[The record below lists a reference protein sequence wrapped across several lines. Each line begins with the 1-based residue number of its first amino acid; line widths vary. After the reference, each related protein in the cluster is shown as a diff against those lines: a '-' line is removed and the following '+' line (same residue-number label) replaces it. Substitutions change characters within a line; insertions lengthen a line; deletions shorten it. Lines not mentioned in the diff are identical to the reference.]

1 LGGVTALGA
10 AGNSLIACPLP
21 SSPRYPVG
29 PQARVAYTPPPMASP
44 CPHCGSTDGPDHLC
58 AGASLALLGTVL
70 DGRYKI
76 ESVLGQGGMG
86 MVFRATQTS
95 VQRPVAVKTL
105 NPALA
110 AAPTFFERFRRE
122 AEVASRLRHPNV
134 ITIYD
139 FGRAT
144 DNTCYYVMELLEGES
159 LKELVKRDGPMSLRR
174 AVNVLEQAAR
184 GLAHAHEQNAVHR
197 DLKPHNIMVQQLDGK
212 DFVKVLDFGLV
223 KALEQEEEDQLTSTG
238 QVLGTP
244 QYMPPEQAG
253 GELVDQRSDL
263 YSLAGVFYFCLTGT
277 SPYGAN
283 TVRKALTAA
292 LTQTVPP
299 VNSKR
304 QGAPVPPEIDA
315 FMQKGLEREKEDRFQ
330 SAEEFIDAMLDAV
343 ADLSPEQLD
352 ARPSGGAPGREGGG
366 SGSRPSAS
374 GARKAGSANSARPS
388 RPSASAPRGSVPSNV
403 VVSKSAAGSAPSA
416 SRSRPA
422 GGPSQRTPAPPAPAP
437 PPEPEGMS
445 IGKKAAL
452 IGLPVLLLAAGAAV
466 VILKSGGSGAS
477 QPALVVEV
485 PRTET
490 PTPAQANPPPSE
502 DTKPQPPAVASVVL
516 VKCSSTPTGAA
527 ILNDEGVQIGTTPM
541 DLKLPRGKKHK
552 LTFRLSGFQD
562 VDRPLDFSVSDSD
575 SMQVDVTLTAA
586 AKPTQTGNK
595 KPPKQGH
602 TGSDISVFE

>member
-1 LGGVTALGA
+1 
-10 AGNSLIACPLP
+10 
-21 SSPRYPVG
+21 
-29 PQARVAYTPPPMASP
+29 M
-44 CPHCGSTDGPDHLC
+44 
-58 AGASLALLGTVL
+58 ALLGQVL

-139 FGRAT
+139 FGRAP
-144 DNTCYYVMELLEGES
+144 DNTCYYVMELLEGDS

-253 GELVDQRSDL
+253 GEVVDQRSDL
-263 YSLAGVFYFCLTGT
+263 YSLTGVFYFCLTGT

-292 LTQTVPP
+292 LTQTVPA
-299 VNSKR
+299 VNTKR
-304 QGAPVPPEIDA
+304 QGAPVPASVDA
-315 FMQKGLEREKEDRFQ
+315 FMQKGLAREKEDRFQ
-330 SAEEFIDAMLDAV
+330 SAEEFIEAMLDAV
-343 ADLSPEQLD
+343 ADLTPEQLD
-352 ARPSGGAPGREGGG
+352 ARPSGGTPGREGPG
-366 SGSRPSAS
+366 SGSRPSVS
-374 GARKAGSANSARPS
+374 GVAARKGAGSASSARPS
-388 RPSASAPRGSVPSNV
+388 RPSAASPARGSLPSNV
-403 VVSKSAAGSAPSA
+403 VVSKGAAGSASSGA
-416 SRSRPA
+416 RLRPA
-422 GGPSQRTPAPPAPAP
+422 GSGASQRAHAPTPAPLPPAAA
-437 PPEPEGMS
+437 PEPAEGMS
-445 IGKKAAL
+445 TGKKVAL
-452 IGLPVLLLAAGAAV
+452 VGIPLFLLAAGAAV
-466 VILKSGGSGAS
+466 IFIKGGGTPTPVQ
-477 QPALVVEV
+477 QPQVVEV
-485 PRTET
+485 PRTE
-490 PTPAQANPPPSE
+490 PPKPPPSKPPAQE
-502 DTKPQPPAVASVVL
+502 VTKPPAPTVNAMVTVNF
-516 VKCSSTPTGAA
+516 SSTPPGAA
-527 ILNDEGVQIGTTPM
+527 ILDGGGSQIGTTPM
-541 DLKLPRGKKHK
+541 SLQLSRDQKHK
-552 LTFRLSGFQD
+552 LTFHLAGYQD
-562 VDRPLDFSVSDSD
+562 VERPLDLSAVSGDT
-575 SMQVDVTLTAA
+575 MPVDVALPAISR
-586 AKPTQTGNK
+586 PPPGNK
-595 KPPKQGH
+595 KPPKPNG
-602 TGSDISVFE
+602 GGNDMSVFE